1 MLTPELIRE
10 TFVDRLKRHFNLNKP
25 DPDGFVADLVADL
38 LAENFSSEV
47 LDLAVRNIR
56 RTRRQFPSVADCLVA
71 CHASLAELRSD
82 AAAEP
87 KEENEAT

>member
-10 TFVDRLKRHFNLNKP
+10 NFIERLKTHFNLNKP

-38 LAENFSSEV
+38 LEEKFPSEV

-71 CHASLAELRSD
+71 CHAALAELNSD
-82 AAAEP
+82 AAAGP
-87 KEENEAT
+87 KQKTEAT